1 MFWFDLI
8 EKNVQNKFLLMCFII
23 FTRSA
28 ISVMETCKRVP
39 SPLCTSFLQSCLTR
53 ILLLFTA
60 SASKSHELS
69 PWETVPWPQCLCLPK
84 IPIVKANDSSDSVR
98 SWDLEWHLG
107 HEGGAY
113 TNGIHAF
120 IKEALWIHSSLS
132 TMWGHSERYT
142 SWKRALAWPCWLP
155 DLRLP
160 GPRIRRG
167 KFLLF
172 FSCPLCDFVVVV
184 VVITAQMY

>member
-1 MFWFDLI
+1 MGGIGELKAGTWTDVYTPRF
-8 EKNVQNKFLLMCFII
+8 M
-23 FTRSA
+23 A
-28 ISVMETCKRVP
+28 A
-39 SPLCTSFLQSCLTR
+39 
-53 ILLLFTA
+53 LFTVVKLWKQ
-60 SASKSHELS
+60 SLWSE
-69 PWETVPWPQCLCLPK
+69 CFCLPK

-142 SWKRALAWPCWLP
+142 SWKRALAKKCIKQQL
-155 DLRLP
+155 DFGIHSLQVYKKSNFCSLRHPVYGIL
-160 GPRIRRG
+160 
-167 KFLLF
+167 K
-172 FSCPLCDFVVVV
+172 
-184 VVITAQMY
+184 